1 MLKLLSR
8 PFRGGIHPE
17 SYKHLTNASD
27 IDRNFWPRNVFLSL
41 QLRNGATL
49 TPLVQPGDSVSRGQ
63 LIAKGRND
71 MVAPLHAPV
80 SGVVTGITPHF
91 SSHPAKL
98 KCDTLII
105 RANDDRRWGESHKQ
119 QNYLALSSEQI
130 IERVRAAGIVGLGG
144 AGFPTVAKIQ
154 FARKGGAHT
163 LVINGGE
170 CEPYLTCDDVAMQQ
184 YAAEIIAGVKLLLN
198 ASGTQKAL
206 IGVEDNKPQALA
218 QLTLAA
224 AETAEIE
231 VHAAPSIYPMGS
243 ERHLIKFLT
252 GVEVPV
258 GGHAGMIGVLVHN
271 IATARAVYQA
281 ARFQRPLVS
290 RVITVSGKG
299 IATPRNVEVPIGTP
313 VSEVLEYCGGVSES
327 TARLLFGGP
336 MMGQVISSPYIPID
350 KTVGGILALTEDEV
364 KPRAQSECIRCG
376 QCVRACPMGLM
387 PFQMAAY
394 ARLSDFSK
402 TEALGVNHC
411 LSCGACSYVCP
422 SSLPLVQYFQFAKGS
437 INANRLKAQRSA
449 TAKQLNEER
458 AQRLAK
464 EAEAK
469 AAAKAAKAAARKKR
483 PARAAAP
490 ESQS

>member
-1 MLKLLSR
+1 MLKFLSR
-8 PFRGGIHPE
+8 RFRGGIHPE
-17 SYKHLTNASD
+17 SYKNLTNAQG
-27 IDRNFWPRNVFLSL
+27 IDQHFWPRNVFLSL
-41 QLRNGATL
+41 QLRNGAML
-49 TPLVQPGDSVSRGQ
+49 MPLVKPGDTVSRGQ
-63 LIAKGRND
+63 LVAKGRND
-71 MVAPLHAPV
+71 MVAPIHAPV
-80 SGVVTGITPHF
+80 NGVVTGITQHF

-98 KCDTLII
+98 KCDTIII
-105 RANDDRRWGESHKQ
+105 RANGDRRWGESHKP
-119 QNYLALSSEQI
+119 QNYLSLDAEEI
-130 IERVRAAGIVGLGG
+130 IARVRDAGIVGLGG

-184 YAAEIIAGVKLLLN
+184 YAAEVIAGVKLLLK
-198 ASGTQKAL
+198 ASGTHKAL
-206 IGVEDNKPQALA
+206 IGVEDNKPAALE
-218 QLTLAA
+218 QLRLAA
-224 AETAEIE
+224 AESDEIE

-243 ERHLIKFLT
+243 ERHLIKYLT
-252 GVEVPV
+252 GAVVPA
-258 GGHAGMIGVLVHN
+258 GGHAGMLGILVHN

-281 ARFQRPLVS
+281 VRFQRPLVS

-299 IATPRNVEVPIGTP
+299 IAAPRNVEVPIGTP
-313 VSEVLEYCGGVSES
+313 VSELLEYCGGVSDS

-350 KTVGGILALTEDEV
+350 KTVGGILALTEEEV
-364 KPRAQSECIRCG
+364 RPRPQSECIRCG

-402 TEALGVNHC
+402 TEALGVGHC

-422 SSLPLVQYFQFAKGS
+422 SALPLVQYFQFAKGS

-458 AQRLAK
+458 VQRLAK

-469 AAAKAAKAAARKKR
+469 AAAKAAKAAARKR
-483 PARAAAP
+483 PARATAQ
-490 ESQS
+490 ESES